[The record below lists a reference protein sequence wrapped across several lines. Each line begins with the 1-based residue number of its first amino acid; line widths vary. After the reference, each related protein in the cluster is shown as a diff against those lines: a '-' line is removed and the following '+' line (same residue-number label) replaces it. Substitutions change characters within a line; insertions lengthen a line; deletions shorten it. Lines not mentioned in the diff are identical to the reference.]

1 MNSQRIKQNWSNL
14 DPDKKE
20 QVIMAM
26 LELAMAFKMTAIV
39 DKNAVRDL
47 KSTKKGRIE
56 LDIDATKV
64 YNIIIMFDV
73 NEIHIVGNLNATKSA
88 PSNAN

>member
-1 MNSQRIKQNWSNL
+1 MNSRQLKQNWSNL

-64 YNIIIMFDV
+64 YNIIVMFDV
-73 NEIHIVGNLNATKSA
+73 NEIHIVGNLSATKLVL
-88 PSNAN
+88 SNAN

>member
-39 DKNAVRDL
+39 DKNAIRDL

-73 NEIHIVGNLNATKSA
+73 NEIHIVGNLSATKLVL
-88 PSNAN
+88 SNAN

>member
-1 MNSQRIKQNWSNL
+1 
-14 DPDKKE
+14 
-20 QVIMAM
+20 MAM

-73 NEIHIVGNLNATKSA
+73 NEIHIIGNLSATKLVL
-88 PSNAN
+88 SNAN

>member
-14 DPDKKE
+14 DHDKKE

-47 KSTKKGRIE
+47 KSTEKGRIE

-73 NEIHIVGNLNATKSA
+73 NEIHIIGNLSATKLVL
-88 PSNAN
+88 SNAN

>member
-14 DPDKKE
+14 DPEMKD
-20 QVIMAM
+20 
-26 LELAMAFKMTAIV
+26 LAVTAILEFAKAFRMKLII
-39 DKNAVRDL
+39 DLSIIKNSEL
-47 KSTKKGRIE
+47 TKKGQVE
-56 LDIDATKV
+56 IDSTKV

-73 NEIHIVGNLNATKSA
+73 NEIHIVSNLNAAKSV

>member
-73 NEIHIVGNLNATKSA
+73 NEIHIIGNLSATKLVL
-88 PSNAN
+88 SNAN

>member
-14 DPDKKE
+14 DPEMKDLAVKAILEFAKAFRMKLIIDKSIIKDP
-20 QVIMAM
+20 
-26 LELAMAFKMTAIV
+26 EL
-39 DKNAVRDL
+39 
-47 KSTKKGRIE
+47 TKRGQIE
-56 LDIDATKV
+56 IDSTKV

-73 NEIHIVGNLNATKSA
+73 NEIHIVGNLNDTKSM

>member
-64 YNIIIMFDV
+64 YNIIVMFDV
-73 NEIHIVGNLNATKSA
+73 NEIHIVGNLSATKSV
-88 PSNAN
+88 PSSAN

>member
-64 YNIIIMFDV
+64 YNIIVMFDV
-73 NEIHIVGNLNATKSA
+73 NEIHIVGNLSATKLVL
-88 PSNAN
+88 SNAN

>member
-64 YNIIIMFDV
+64 YNIIVMFDV
-73 NEIHIVGNLNATKSA
+73 NEIHIIGNLSATKLVL
-88 PSNAN
+88 SNAN

>member
-1 MNSQRIKQNWSNL
+1 MNSRQLKQNWSNL

-64 YNIIIMFDV
+64 YNVIIMFDM
-73 NEIHIVGNLNATKSA
+73 NEIHIVGNLNAAKSV

>member
-14 DPDKKE
+14 DSEMKD
-20 QVIMAM
+20 
-26 LELAMAFKMTAIV
+26 LAVTAILEFAKAFRMKLII
-39 DKNAVRDL
+39 DKSIIKDPEL
-47 KSTKKGRIE
+47 TKRGQIE
-56 LDIDATKV
+56 IDSTKV

-73 NEIHIVGNLNATKSA
+73 NEIHIVGNLNDTKSV

>member
-1 MNSQRIKQNWSNL
+1 MNSRQLKQNWSNL

-64 YNIIIMFDV
+64 YNIIVMFDV
-73 NEIHIVGNLNATKSA
+73 NEIHIIGNLSATKLVL
-88 PSNAN
+88 SNAN

>member
-14 DPDKKE
+14 DPEMKD
-20 QVIMAM
+20 
-26 LELAMAFKMTAIV
+26 LAVTAILEFAKAFRMKLII
-39 DKNAVRDL
+39 DLSIIKNPEL
-47 KSTKKGRIE
+47 TKKGQVE
-56 LDIDATKV
+56 IDATKV

-73 NEIHIVGNLNATKSA
+73 NEIHIVGNLNAAKSA

>member
-14 DPDKKE
+14 D
-20 QVIMAM
+20 
-26 LELAMAFKMTAIV
+26 LEMKDLAITAILEFAKAFRMKLII
-39 DKNAVRDL
+39 DLSIIKNPEL
-47 KSTKKGRIE
+47 TKKGQVE
-56 LDIDATKV
+56 IDSTKV

-73 NEIHIVGNLNATKSA
+73 NEIHIVGNLNAAKSA

>member
-14 DPDKKE
+14 DSEMKD
-20 QVIMAM
+20 
-26 LELAMAFKMTAIV
+26 LAITAILEFAKAFRMKLIIDLSIV
-39 DKNAVRDL
+39 KNPEL
-47 KSTKKGRIE
+47 TKKGQVE
-56 LDIDATKV
+56 IDSTKV

-73 NEIHIVGNLNATKSA
+73 NEIHIVGNLNAAKSA